1 MKPGTRVRLHGSPFK
16 GEHGTIADPAR
27 APISLMVDAWPLWVH
42 PDRDPARYVGF
53 REHEVSEETE

>member
-16 GEHGTIADPAR
+16 GEHGTIADTTQTGPFQHW
-27 APISLMVDAWPLWVH
+27 PIWVH

-53 REHEVSEETE
+53 REHEVSEET